1 LRTDDVAQP
10 CDDLGK
16 PVSFLDATIRGRSGI
31 RPVRDHLNGREKQTV
46 AEESSAGFSE
56 QFEKRMKAIQDQ
68 WEAQRKATADLI
80 EQQWNAQKKAF
91 EDLLEQQRNPQIAEW
106 WDAQRKAVAD
116 LADQQRK
123 AVADMVERQKKAIED
138 LFRRKPE

>member
-1 LRTDDVAQP
+1 MRTDDVAQP

-31 RPVRDHLNGREKQTV
+31 RPVRDHLNGREKQTM

-56 QFEKRMKAIQDQ
+56 QLEKRMKAIQDQ
-68 WEAQRKATADLI
+68 WEA
-80 EQQWNAQKKAF
+80 
-91 EDLLEQQRNPQIAEW
+91 
-106 WDAQRKAVAD
+106 
-116 LADQQRK
+116 QRK